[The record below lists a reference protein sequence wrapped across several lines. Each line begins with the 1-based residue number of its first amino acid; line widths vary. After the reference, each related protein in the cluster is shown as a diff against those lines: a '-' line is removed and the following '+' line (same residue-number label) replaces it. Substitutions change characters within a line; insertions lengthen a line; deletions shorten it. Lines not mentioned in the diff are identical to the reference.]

1 MENIRSRS
9 LRVSLQGDVLQHSS
23 GLAARES
30 QDPSAHRE
38 QALGA
43 VGATSNVVPQR
54 STCCGPVSRGTRE
67 PARQAGQP
75 GSPQL
80 TLRWCAPRFLG
91 CSSEFMGPG
100 GATGEGGAVTAV
112 QPCAQPPFPS
122 LSAALRWFQVQLGLG
137 GKQAGLMGT
146 EGWPFRDPGLAGGQG
161 WSCAGTSE
169 CPLLRDSS
177 NTPSRDS
184 LLRCGGWESLHG
196 GDTGNAAAEGG
207 EGQPHVQWTLAGSG
221 VGGGVCV

>member
-1 MENIRSRS
+1 
-9 LRVSLQGDVLQHSS
+9 
-23 GLAARES
+23 
-30 QDPSAHRE
+30 
-38 QALGA
+38 
-43 VGATSNVVPQR
+43 
-54 STCCGPVSRGTRE
+54 
-67 PARQAGQP
+67 
-75 GSPQL
+75 
-80 TLRWCAPRFLG
+80 
-91 CSSEFMGPG
+91 MGPG

-137 GKQAGLMGT
+137 GRQAGLMGT
-146 EGWPFRDPGLAGGQG
+146 EGWPFRDPGLAGGQD
-161 WSCAGTSE
+161 WSCAGTPE

-207 EGQPHVQWTLAGSG
+207 EGQPHVQWTLAGSR
-221 VGGGVCV
+221 VGGGVCVKFGVSLNPLGPLHSHPVSNLPCWRRLAFHPNCYFLGYKLNKNSCAE